1 MNNISPELIGLAAIF
16 VTMVVGFATIFKFL
30 FGIQDRITKLEIEI
44 KTEITNLKMEMNNIS
59 NRIFNLEK
67 EFGIVKEQYTIAK
80 EQAIATNIKVEKLE
94 VEVREQRS
102 IITEIFEKFFETLRK
117 NPVL

>member
-1 MNNISPELIGLAAIF
+1 MNNISPIGLAAIF
-16 VTMVVGFATIFKFL
+16 VTMVVGFATVFKFL
-30 FGIQDRITKLEIEI
+30 FGIQDRITKLEIELNNRI
-44 KTEITNLKMEMNNIS
+44 TKLEIEIERLS
-59 NRIFNLEK
+59 NRILNLEK

-102 IITEIFEKFFETLRK
+102 IITDIFEKFFETLRK